1 MSQPQK
7 KKSSR
12 KGGSKTDSAK
22 SKQGAGMSTRA
33 SEEKSKPSEPG
44 KVEAVKPMSSTSK
57 SSVKPGSA
65 ATQKSADSCKSK
77 TKSGS
82 VLPGAAGGV
91 KQQQPQ
97 STATSQS
104 KMGQLFGKTSN
115 LDTKENQD
123 RTHPEKLTGTS
134 LHKNNDSK
142 IQDGKPMLST
152 MEQLMEPFPSQG
164 PDAPIPKC
172 TGPAA
177 KDEDPFDLLA
187 GTLPSEEPDKSI
199 PEYTGPKVKESDATK
214 KKGERVGEHEDT
226 IPPDYRFKDQPDPK
240 NKDKPAS
247 SSTGPGTKL
256 KTTEKTMTQGDVFES
271 LAADFGEIS
280 AEPLSKSSA
289 ATAHSAPPPP
299 TMKQA
304 TLQASTAATVS
315 TSRTVAK
322 DKDAFDLLADSLPSE
337 APDTSGPKYTG
348 PPVKESDVNKQHV
361 DRMGDRDDTLPPDYR
376 FKDQP
381 APKDKGPLASSTDAG
396 AKPKIMTE
404 GDVLESLSADFAQ
417 NPPATISIPKCSA
430 AIPQFAEPPSPKQ
443 QPQLQASKAAPVSS
457 TQTGKKAPDK
467 DSLSKAPLQA
477 SKAAPVSASLPGPKD
492 NDAFDLLA
500 QTLPSE
506 APDDSA
512 PKYTG
517 PPVKEPDTTK
527 KLIERMG
534 DRDETIP
541 PEYRFKEQPD
551 PKGKGQLPSSADP
564 AVKPKTM
571 TDADVLE
578 SLSADLVPSLPA
590 TIPKCSAAVSHSAVP
605 PSLKQQA
612 PVKDS
617 LSKAPLQASK
627 AAPVS
632 ASLPGPTP
640 PLQAS
645 KAAPVSTSQTSKKAP
660 VKDSLSKAP
669 LQASK
674 AAPVSASLPGPTAP
688 DKDSLS
694 KAPLQAS
701 KAAPVSASLPGP
713 KGKDPFALLA
723 ETLPS
728 EAPDDSTPKYTGP
741 EVKESDATKKKGERV
756 GERDDTIPPDYRF
769 KELPGPKDKLAPSP
783 TGTGA
788 KPKTMTEGDV
798 MDYMSADIMQSSTAP
813 ISKCSAATIHAAA
826 PPSMQIE
833 APLQASKAAAVS
845 AGQTGAKLS
854 EKVKD
859 PLDLLA
865 ETLPSE
871 APDDSS
877 PKFTGLAV
885 KESDVTKKKGER
897 VGEHESTIPPD
908 YRFKEQTDPKDKGK
922 LAPSFTDP
930 GAKPKV
936 MTDDDILDSLSGGF
950 GQSSVAP
957 ISKCSVAPT
966 QFATLPSKQKEEMTD
981 DDLFGC
987 LSGDFVQSSVAPI
1000 SKCSVGAP
1008 PQFATL
1014 PSNQKEAPLK
1024 ATAAAP
1030 VSASQTHAKGID
1042 PFDLLAASLPS
1053 EAPDN
1058 SAPKFSGPEVK
1069 EADAKEK
1076 SIERLGERESTIP
1089 PEYRYGKQPDSKD
1102 KGKPTSSVTSSGAKP
1117 KTMTED
1123 DVLTSLSADLVQSS
1137 AAQVSKCSAPVSH
1150 VAAPHSTLKQEP
1162 LKASTAASVSANQSA
1177 PKGKDPFDLLAKTLP
1192 SEAPDKSAPK
1202 YTGPAVKESD
1212 SSKKKA
1218 ELVGETDETIPP
1230 DYRFTPPA
1238 DPKDKGKSKLPA
1250 SSTGAGTKP
1259 KAMAEGDA
1267 VKALSADF
1275 VECSAAPVSKC
1286 SAPVS
1291 HTVAPPSLQKPV
1303 PLQASTAASVSSSQG
1318 STKDKDPFDL
1328 LADSLPSEAPDTSGP
1343 KYTGPPVKESDV
1355 NKKKAERVGEIEESI
1370 PPDYRLTEQTDPK
1383 DKGKPAS
1390 SFVAPGAKP
1399 KLMKKEELIDRFSS
1413 DFDSS
1418 SSASHSVEPV
1428 SKQKESK
1435 EKPAAKPDTK
1445 KARKC

>member
-1 MSQPQK
+1 MSSQQHK

-12 KGGSKTDSAK
+12 KGGSKTDPAK
-22 SKQGAGMSTRA
+22 SKQGVGMSTRA

-44 KVEAVKPMSSTSK
+44 KVEAAKPMSSTSK
-57 SSVKPGSA
+57 SSVKPGAA

-77 TKSGS
+77 TKSGSS

-115 LDTKENQD
+115 VDAKENQD
-123 RTHPEKLTGTS
+123 RTQPEKLTGTS

-142 IQDGKPMLST
+142 IQDGKPMLSA

-256 KTTEKTMTQGDVFES
+256 KTTEKTMAKDDAFES

-289 ATAHSAPPPP
+289 ATAHCAPPPSA
-299 TMKQA
+299 MKQA
-304 TLQASTAATVS
+304 PLQASTAATVS
-315 TSRTVAK
+315 TSRTVDK

-348 PPVKESDVNKQHV
+348 PPVKESDVNKQHI
-361 DRMGDRDDTLPPDYR
+361 DRMGDRDDTLPPEYR
-376 FKDQP
+376 FKEQP

-404 GDVLESLSADFAQ
+404 GDVLESLSADFGQSSTA
-417 NPPATISIPKCSA
+417 PISKCSA
-430 AIPQFAEPPSPKQ
+430 AISQFVEPPSIKQ
-443 QPQLQASKAAPVSS
+443 QPSLQASKAAPVSS
-457 TQTGKKAPDK
+457 TQTGMKAPDK
-467 DSLSKAPLQA
+467 DSLSKTPLQA
-477 SKAAPVSASLPGPKD
+477 SKAAPVSASLPGSKD

-517 PPVKEPDTTK
+517 PPVKERDSTK
-527 KLIERMG
+527 KLIDRMG

-551 PKGKGQLPSSADP
+551 PKGKGQLPSSAGP

-571 TDADVLE
+571 TDADVLD

-612 PVKDS
+612 PDKDS

-632 ASLPGPTP
+632 ASQPDPKLL
-640 PLQAS
+640 LQAS
-645 KAAPVSTSQTSKKAP
+645 KAAPVSTSQTSQK
-660 VKDSLSKAP
+660 
-669 LQASK
+669 
-674 AAPVSASLPGPTAP
+674 AP

-713 KGKDPFALLA
+713 KGKDPFDLLA

-728 EAPDDSTPKYTGP
+728 EAPDDSAPKYTGP
-741 EVKESDATKKKGERV
+741 EVKESDATKKKGVRV
-756 GERDDTIPPDYRF
+756 GEREDTIPPDYRF
-769 KELPGPKDKLAPSP
+769 KEQPGPKDKLAPSG

-788 KPKTMTEGDV
+788 KPKTMTEDDV

-813 ISKCSAATIHAAA
+813 ISKCSAATIHATA
-826 PPSMQIE
+826 PPSTQIE
-833 APLQASKAAAVS
+833 APLQASKAAPVS

-936 MTDDDILDSLSGGF
+936 MTKDDMLDSLSGDF
-950 GQSSVAP
+950 GLSSVAP
-957 ISKCSVAPT
+957 ISKCSVAPP
-966 QFATLPSKQKEEMTD
+966 QFATLPSKQKEAMTD
-981 DDLFGC
+981 DDFFGS
-987 LSGDFVQSSVAPI
+987 LSGDFVSSSDAPI
-1000 SKCSVGAP
+1000 SKCSVAP

-1024 ATAAAP
+1024 ASAAAS
-1030 VSASQTHAKGID
+1030 VSASQTHAKDKD
-1042 PFDLLAASLPS
+1042 PFDLLAATLPS

-1058 SAPKFSGPEVK
+1058 SAPKYSGPEVK
-1069 EADAKEK
+1069 VQTKF
-1076 SIERLGERESTIP
+1076 
-1089 PEYRYGKQPDSKD
+1089 
-1102 KGKPTSSVTSSGAKP
+1102 VWNF
-1117 KTMTED
+1117 
-1123 DVLTSLSADLVQSS
+1123 QSS
-1137 AAQVSKCSAPVSH
+1137 R
-1150 VAAPHSTLKQEP
+1150 
-1162 LKASTAASVSANQSA
+1162 
-1177 PKGKDPFDLLAKTLP
+1177 
-1192 SEAPDKSAPK
+1192 
-1202 YTGPAVKESD
+1202 
-1212 SSKKKA
+1212 
-1218 ELVGETDETIPP
+1218 
-1230 DYRFTPPA
+1230 YRCTTFY
-1238 DPKDKGKSKLPA
+1238 
-1250 SSTGAGTKP
+1250 P
-1259 KAMAEGDA
+1259 KALG
-1267 VKALSADF
+1267 
-1275 VECSAAPVSKC
+1275 
-1286 SAPVS
+1286 
-1291 HTVAPPSLQKPV
+1291 
-1303 PLQASTAASVSSSQG
+1303 
-1318 STKDKDPFDL
+1318 
-1328 LADSLPSEAPDTSGP
+1328 PDTFRNS
-1343 KYTGPPVKESDV
+1343 EF
-1355 NKKKAERVGEIEESI
+1355 VGL
-1370 PPDYRLTEQTDPK
+1370 RNGNFL
-1383 DKGKPAS
+1383 A
-1390 SFVAPGAKP
+1390 
-1399 KLMKKEELIDRFSS
+1399 
-1413 DFDSS
+1413 
-1418 SSASHSVEPV
+1418 
-1428 SKQKESK
+1428 
-1435 EKPAAKPDTK
+1435 
-1445 KARKC
+1445 

>member
-457 TQTGKKAPDK
+457 TQTGKKAPDKDSLSKAPLQASKAAPVSASLPGPKAPDK

-966 QFATLPSKQKEEMTD
+966 QFATLPSKQKE
-981 DDLFGC
+981 
-987 LSGDFVQSSVAPI
+987 
-1000 SKCSVGAP
+1000 
-1008 PQFATL
+1008 
-1014 PSNQKEAPLK
+1014 
-1024 ATAAAP
+1024 
-1030 VSASQTHAKGID
+1030 
-1042 PFDLLAASLPS
+1042 
-1053 EAPDN
+1053 
-1058 SAPKFSGPEVK
+1058 
-1069 EADAKEK
+1069 
-1076 SIERLGERESTIP
+1076 
-1089 PEYRYGKQPDSKD
+1089 
-1102 KGKPTSSVTSSGAKP
+1102 
-1117 KTMTED
+1117 
-1123 DVLTSLSADLVQSS
+1123 
-1137 AAQVSKCSAPVSH
+1137 
-1150 VAAPHSTLKQEP
+1150 
-1162 LKASTAASVSANQSA
+1162 
-1177 PKGKDPFDLLAKTLP
+1177 GKDPFDLLAKTLP

>member
-457 TQTGKKAPDK
+457 TQTGKKAPDKDSLSKAPLQASKAAPVSASLPGPKAPDK

-966 QFATLPSKQKEEMTD
+966 QFATLPSKQKE
-981 DDLFGC
+981 
-987 LSGDFVQSSVAPI
+987 
-1000 SKCSVGAP
+1000 
-1008 PQFATL
+1008 
-1014 PSNQKEAPLK
+1014 APLK

-1030 VSASQTHAKGID
+1030 VSASQTHA
-1042 PFDLLAASLPS
+1042 
-1053 EAPDN
+1053 
-1058 SAPKFSGPEVK
+1058 
-1069 EADAKEK
+1069 
-1076 SIERLGERESTIP
+1076 
-1089 PEYRYGKQPDSKD
+1089 
-1102 KGKPTSSVTSSGAKP
+1102 
-1117 KTMTED
+1117 
-1123 DVLTSLSADLVQSS
+1123 
-1137 AAQVSKCSAPVSH
+1137 
-1150 VAAPHSTLKQEP
+1150 
-1162 LKASTAASVSANQSA
+1162 
-1177 PKGKDPFDLLAKTLP
+1177 KGKDPFDLLAKTLP

>member
-1 MSQPQK
+1 MSSQQHK

-12 KGGSKTDSAK
+12 KGGSKTDPAK
-22 SKQGAGMSTRA
+22 SKQGVGMSTRA

-44 KVEAVKPMSSTSK
+44 KVEAAKPMSSTSK
-57 SSVKPGSA
+57 SSVKPGAA

-77 TKSGS
+77 TKSGSS

-115 LDTKENQD
+115 VDAKENQD
-123 RTHPEKLTGTS
+123 RTQPEKLTGTS

-142 IQDGKPMLST
+142 IQDGKPMLSA

-256 KTTEKTMTQGDVFES
+256 KTTEKTMAKDDAFES

-289 ATAHSAPPPP
+289 ATAHCAPPPSA
-299 TMKQA
+299 MKQA
-304 TLQASTAATVS
+304 PLQASTAATVS
-315 TSRTVAK
+315 TSRTVDK

-348 PPVKESDVNKQHV
+348 PPVKESDVNKQHI
-361 DRMGDRDDTLPPDYR
+361 DRMGDRDDTLPPEYR
-376 FKDQP
+376 FKEQP

-404 GDVLESLSADFAQ
+404 GDVLESLSADFGQSSTA
-417 NPPATISIPKCSA
+417 PISKCSA
-430 AIPQFAEPPSPKQ
+430 AISQFVEPPSIKQ
-443 QPQLQASKAAPVSS
+443 QPSLQASKAAPVSS
-457 TQTGKKAPDK
+457 TQTGMKAPDKDSLSKTPLQASKAAPVSASLPGSKAPDK

-477 SKAAPVSASLPGPKD
+477 SKAAPVSAS
-492 NDAFDLLA
+492 
-500 QTLPSE
+500 
-506 APDDSA
+506 
-512 PKYTG
+512 
-517 PPVKEPDTTK
+517 
-527 KLIERMG
+527 
-534 DRDETIP
+534 
-541 PEYRFKEQPD
+541 QPD
-551 PKGKGQLPSSADP
+551 PKL
-564 AVKPKTM
+564 
-571 TDADVLE
+571 L
-578 SLSADLVPSLPA
+578 
-590 TIPKCSAAVSHSAVP
+590 
-605 PSLKQQA
+605 
-612 PVKDS
+612 
-617 LSKAPLQASK
+617 
-627 AAPVS
+627 
-632 ASLPGPTP
+632 
-640 PLQAS
+640 LQAS
-645 KAAPVSTSQTSKKAP
+645 KAAPVSTSQTSQK
-660 VKDSLSKAP
+660 
-669 LQASK
+669 
-674 AAPVSASLPGPTAP
+674 AP

-713 KGKDPFALLA
+713 KGKDPFDLLA

-728 EAPDDSTPKYTGP
+728 EAPDDSAPKYTGP
-741 EVKESDATKKKGERV
+741 EVKESDATKKKGVRV
-756 GERDDTIPPDYRF
+756 GEREDTIPPDYRF
-769 KELPGPKDKLAPSP
+769 KEQPGPKDKLAPSG

-788 KPKTMTEGDV
+788 KPKTMTEDDV

-813 ISKCSAATIHAAA
+813 ISKCSAATIHATA
-826 PPSMQIE
+826 PPSTQIE
-833 APLQASKAAAVS
+833 APLQASKAAPVS

-936 MTDDDILDSLSGGF
+936 MTKDDMLDSLSGDF
-950 GQSSVAP
+950 GLSSVAP
-957 ISKCSVAPT
+957 ISKCSVAPP
-966 QFATLPSKQKEEMTD
+966 QFATLPSKQKEAMTD
-981 DDLFGC
+981 DDFFGS
-987 LSGDFVQSSVAPI
+987 LSGDFVSSSDAPI
-1000 SKCSVGAP
+1000 SKCSVAP

-1024 ATAAAP
+1024 ASAAAS
-1030 VSASQTHAKGID
+1030 VSASQTHAKDKD
-1042 PFDLLAASLPS
+1042 PFDLLAATLPS

-1058 SAPKFSGPEVK
+1058 SAPKYSGPEVK
-1069 EADAKEK
+1069 VQTKF
-1076 SIERLGERESTIP
+1076 
-1089 PEYRYGKQPDSKD
+1089 
-1102 KGKPTSSVTSSGAKP
+1102 VWNF
-1117 KTMTED
+1117 
-1123 DVLTSLSADLVQSS
+1123 QSS
-1137 AAQVSKCSAPVSH
+1137 R
-1150 VAAPHSTLKQEP
+1150 
-1162 LKASTAASVSANQSA
+1162 
-1177 PKGKDPFDLLAKTLP
+1177 
-1192 SEAPDKSAPK
+1192 
-1202 YTGPAVKESD
+1202 
-1212 SSKKKA
+1212 
-1218 ELVGETDETIPP
+1218 
-1230 DYRFTPPA
+1230 YRCTTFY
-1238 DPKDKGKSKLPA
+1238 
-1250 SSTGAGTKP
+1250 P
-1259 KAMAEGDA
+1259 KALG
-1267 VKALSADF
+1267 
-1275 VECSAAPVSKC
+1275 
-1286 SAPVS
+1286 
-1291 HTVAPPSLQKPV
+1291 
-1303 PLQASTAASVSSSQG
+1303 
-1318 STKDKDPFDL
+1318 
-1328 LADSLPSEAPDTSGP
+1328 PDTFRNS
-1343 KYTGPPVKESDV
+1343 EF
-1355 NKKKAERVGEIEESI
+1355 VGL
-1370 PPDYRLTEQTDPK
+1370 RNGNFL
-1383 DKGKPAS
+1383 A
-1390 SFVAPGAKP
+1390 
-1399 KLMKKEELIDRFSS
+1399 
-1413 DFDSS
+1413 
-1418 SSASHSVEPV
+1418 
-1428 SKQKESK
+1428 
-1435 EKPAAKPDTK
+1435 
-1445 KARKC
+1445 

>member
-417 NPPATISIPKCSA
+417 SPPATISKCSA

-443 QPQLQASKAAPVSS
+443 Q
-457 TQTGKKAPDK
+457 
-467 DSLSKAPLQA
+467 
-477 SKAAPVSASLPGPKD
+477 
-492 NDAFDLLA
+492 
-500 QTLPSE
+500 
-506 APDDSA
+506 
-512 PKYTG
+512 
-517 PPVKEPDTTK
+517 
-527 KLIERMG
+527 
-534 DRDETIP
+534 
-541 PEYRFKEQPD
+541 
-551 PKGKGQLPSSADP
+551 
-564 AVKPKTM
+564 
-571 TDADVLE
+571 
-578 SLSADLVPSLPA
+578 
-590 TIPKCSAAVSHSAVP
+590 
-605 PSLKQQA
+605 
-612 PVKDS
+612 
-617 LSKAPLQASK
+617 
-627 AAPVS
+627 
-632 ASLPGPTP
+632 P

>member
-337 APDTSGPKYTG
+337 APDTSG
-348 PPVKESDVNKQHV
+348 
-361 DRMGDRDDTLPPDYR
+361 
-376 FKDQP
+376 
-381 APKDKGPLASSTDAG
+381 
-396 AKPKIMTE
+396 
-404 GDVLESLSADFAQ
+404 
-417 NPPATISIPKCSA
+417 
-430 AIPQFAEPPSPKQ
+430 
-443 QPQLQASKAAPVSS
+443 
-457 TQTGKKAPDK
+457 
-467 DSLSKAPLQA
+467 
-477 SKAAPVSASLPGPKD
+477 
-492 NDAFDLLA
+492 
-500 QTLPSE
+500 
-506 APDDSA
+506 

>member
-1 MSQPQK
+1 MSSQQHK

-12 KGGSKTDSAK
+12 KGGSKTDPAK
-22 SKQGAGMSTRA
+22 SKQGVGMSTRA

-44 KVEAVKPMSSTSK
+44 KVEAAKPMSSTSK
-57 SSVKPGSA
+57 SSVKPGAA

-77 TKSGS
+77 TKSGSS

-115 LDTKENQD
+115 VDAKENQD
-123 RTHPEKLTGTS
+123 RTQPEKLTGTS

-142 IQDGKPMLST
+142 IQDGKPMLSA

-256 KTTEKTMTQGDVFES
+256 KTTEKTMAKDDAFES

-289 ATAHSAPPPP
+289 ATAHCAPPPSA
-299 TMKQA
+299 MKQA
-304 TLQASTAATVS
+304 PLQASTAATVS
-315 TSRTVAK
+315 TSRTVDK

-348 PPVKESDVNKQHV
+348 PPVKESDVNKQHI
-361 DRMGDRDDTLPPDYR
+361 DRMGDRDDTLPPEYR
-376 FKDQP
+376 FKEQP

-404 GDVLESLSADFAQ
+404 GDVLESLSADFGQSSTA
-417 NPPATISIPKCSA
+417 PISKCSA
-430 AIPQFAEPPSPKQ
+430 AISQFVEPPSIKQ
-443 QPQLQASKAAPVSS
+443 QPSLQASKAAPVSS
-457 TQTGKKAPDK
+457 TQTGMKAPDK

-477 SKAAPVSASLPGPKD
+477 SKAAPVSASLPG
-492 NDAFDLLA
+492 
-500 QTLPSE
+500 
-506 APDDSA
+506 
-512 PKYTG
+512 
-517 PPVKEPDTTK
+517 
-527 KLIERMG
+527 
-534 DRDETIP
+534 
-541 PEYRFKEQPD
+541 
-551 PKGKGQLPSSADP
+551 
-564 AVKPKTM
+564 
-571 TDADVLE
+571 
-578 SLSADLVPSLPA
+578 
-590 TIPKCSAAVSHSAVP
+590 
-605 PSLKQQA
+605 
-612 PVKDS
+612 
-617 LSKAPLQASK
+617 SK
-627 AAPVS
+627 
-632 ASLPGPTP
+632 
-640 PLQAS
+640 
-645 KAAPVSTSQTSKKAP
+645 
-660 VKDSLSKAP
+660 
-669 LQASK
+669 
-674 AAPVSASLPGPTAP
+674 AP

-713 KGKDPFALLA
+713 KGKDPFDLLA

-728 EAPDDSTPKYTGP
+728 EAPDDSAPKYTGP
-741 EVKESDATKKKGERV
+741 EVKESDATKKKGVRV
-756 GERDDTIPPDYRF
+756 GEREDTIPPDYRF
-769 KELPGPKDKLAPSP
+769 KEQPGPKDKLAPSG

-788 KPKTMTEGDV
+788 KPKTMTEDDV

-813 ISKCSAATIHAAA
+813 ISKCSAATIHATA
-826 PPSMQIE
+826 PPSTQIE
-833 APLQASKAAAVS
+833 APLQASKAAPVS

-936 MTDDDILDSLSGGF
+936 MTKDDMLDSLSGDF
-950 GQSSVAP
+950 GLSSVAP
-957 ISKCSVAPT
+957 ISKCSVAPP
-966 QFATLPSKQKEEMTD
+966 QFATLPSKQKEAMTD
-981 DDLFGC
+981 DDFFGS
-987 LSGDFVQSSVAPI
+987 LSGDFVSSSDAPI
-1000 SKCSVGAP
+1000 SKCSVAP

-1024 ATAAAP
+1024 ASAAAS
-1030 VSASQTHAKGID
+1030 VSASQTHAKDKD
-1042 PFDLLAASLPS
+1042 PFDLLAATLPS

-1058 SAPKFSGPEVK
+1058 SAPKYSGPEVK
-1069 EADAKEK
+1069 VQTKF
-1076 SIERLGERESTIP
+1076 
-1089 PEYRYGKQPDSKD
+1089 
-1102 KGKPTSSVTSSGAKP
+1102 VWNF
-1117 KTMTED
+1117 
-1123 DVLTSLSADLVQSS
+1123 QSS
-1137 AAQVSKCSAPVSH
+1137 R
-1150 VAAPHSTLKQEP
+1150 
-1162 LKASTAASVSANQSA
+1162 
-1177 PKGKDPFDLLAKTLP
+1177 
-1192 SEAPDKSAPK
+1192 
-1202 YTGPAVKESD
+1202 
-1212 SSKKKA
+1212 
-1218 ELVGETDETIPP
+1218 
-1230 DYRFTPPA
+1230 YRCTTFY
-1238 DPKDKGKSKLPA
+1238 
-1250 SSTGAGTKP
+1250 P
-1259 KAMAEGDA
+1259 KALG
-1267 VKALSADF
+1267 
-1275 VECSAAPVSKC
+1275 
-1286 SAPVS
+1286 
-1291 HTVAPPSLQKPV
+1291 
-1303 PLQASTAASVSSSQG
+1303 
-1318 STKDKDPFDL
+1318 
-1328 LADSLPSEAPDTSGP
+1328 PDTFRNS
-1343 KYTGPPVKESDV
+1343 EF
-1355 NKKKAERVGEIEESI
+1355 VGL
-1370 PPDYRLTEQTDPK
+1370 RNGNFL
-1383 DKGKPAS
+1383 A
-1390 SFVAPGAKP
+1390 
-1399 KLMKKEELIDRFSS
+1399 
-1413 DFDSS
+1413 
-1418 SSASHSVEPV
+1418 
-1428 SKQKESK
+1428 
-1435 EKPAAKPDTK
+1435 
-1445 KARKC
+1445 

>member
-417 NPPATISIPKCSA
+417 SPPATISKCSA

-477 SKAAPVSASLPGPKD
+477 SKAAPVSASLPGPK
-492 NDAFDLLA
+492 
-500 QTLPSE
+500 
-506 APDDSA
+506 APDKD
-512 PKYTG
+512 
-517 PPVKEPDTTK
+517 
-527 KLIERMG
+527 
-534 DRDETIP
+534 
-541 PEYRFKEQPD
+541 
-551 PKGKGQLPSSADP
+551 
-564 AVKPKTM
+564 
-571 TDADVLE
+571 
-578 SLSADLVPSLPA
+578 SLSKAPLQASKAAPVSASLPG
-590 TIPKCSAAVSHSAVP
+590 PK
-605 PSLKQQA
+605 A

>member
-477 SKAAPVSASLPGPKD
+477 SKAAPVSASLPGPKAPDKDSLSKAPLQASKAAPVSASLPGPKD

-783 TGTGA
+783 TGT
-788 KPKTMTEGDV
+788 
-798 MDYMSADIMQSSTAP
+798 
-813 ISKCSAATIHAAA
+813 
-826 PPSMQIE
+826 
-833 APLQASKAAAVS
+833 
-845 AGQTGAKLS
+845 
-854 EKVKD
+854 
-859 PLDLLA
+859 
-865 ETLPSE
+865 
-871 APDDSS
+871 
-877 PKFTGLAV
+877 
-885 KESDVTKKKGER
+885 
-897 VGEHESTIPPD
+897 
-908 YRFKEQTDPKDKGK
+908 
-922 LAPSFTDP
+922 

>member
-477 SKAAPVSASLPGPKD
+477 SKAAPVSASLPGPK
-492 NDAFDLLA
+492 
-500 QTLPSE
+500 
-506 APDDSA
+506 
-512 PKYTG
+512 
-517 PPVKEPDTTK
+517 
-527 KLIERMG
+527 
-534 DRDETIP
+534 
-541 PEYRFKEQPD
+541 
-551 PKGKGQLPSSADP
+551 
-564 AVKPKTM
+564 
-571 TDADVLE
+571 
-578 SLSADLVPSLPA
+578 
-590 TIPKCSAAVSHSAVP
+590 
-605 PSLKQQA
+605 
-612 PVKDS
+612 
-617 LSKAPLQASK
+617 
-627 AAPVS
+627 
-632 ASLPGPTP
+632 P

-645 KAAPVSTSQTSKKAP
+645 KAAPVSTSQTSKK
-660 VKDSLSKAP
+660 
-669 LQASK
+669 
-674 AAPVSASLPGPTAP
+674 AP